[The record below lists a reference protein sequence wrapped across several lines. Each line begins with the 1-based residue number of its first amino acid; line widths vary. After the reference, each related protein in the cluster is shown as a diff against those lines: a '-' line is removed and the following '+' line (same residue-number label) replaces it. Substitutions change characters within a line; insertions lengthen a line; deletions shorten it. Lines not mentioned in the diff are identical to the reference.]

1 MAFGKLRARRS
12 LRQSHTEGKRR
23 YIRRESG
30 KKGGGREEVERGGQG
45 GEVKCKGLKEK
56 DLPGIIGSSEDF
68 FVDPTLDL
76 TQDLIDRGECET
88 E

>member
-1 MAFGKLRARRS
+1 M
-12 LRQSHTEGKRR
+12 
-23 YIRRESG
+23 
-30 KKGGGREEVERGGQG
+30 
-45 GEVKCKGLKEK
+45 KCKGLKEK